1 MVYIVGTV
9 IIVGLMFMALVLF
22 ILNKAKS
29 GDEYIEPNEF
39 MTLQDCLDLYLYSD
53 RRFVIE
59 NGKITEII

>member
-1 MVYIVGTV
+1 MIYIVGTI
-9 IIVGLMFMALVLF
+9 IIVGLMFMALVLS
-22 ILNKAKS
+22 ILDKAKS
-29 GDEYIEPNEF
+29 KDEYIEPNEF